1 MVEPA
6 SEQHQQERQEQK
18 SFKEIKGDIENI
30 MDKIINEKFKTQDYS
45 SSEAEKWS
53 NEIAEQVIT
62 QA

>member
-62 QA
+62 

>member
-45 SSEAEKWS
+45 S
-53 NEIAEQVIT
+53 
-62 QA
+62 